1 MARDRAAAL
10 ELAQRVGQAVVPVVV
25 VDGQVVVGF
34 DRPRLER
41 LLADAAA
48 GRPTFGA
55 SVADASRITYR
66 QGGIPIFGAYVG
78 KVAPGSPA
86 ERAGLR
92 PGDIVS
98 EINLTKVTN
107 AETFAQA
114 LERCRRGQVV
124 TVVWARGQQV
134 MRGQATL

>member
-1 MARDRAAAL
+1 MV
-10 ELAQRVGQAVVPVVV
+10 QRVGQAVVPVVV

-86 ERAGLR
+86 ERAGLQ
-92 PGDIVS
+92 PGDIIS

-114 LERCRRGQVV
+114 LERCRRGQAVS
-124 TVVWARGQQV
+124 VVWARGQQV

>member
-1 MARDRAAAL
+1 L
-10 ELAQRVGQAVVPVVV
+10 ELVQRIGQAVVPVIL

-55 SVADASRITYR
+55 SVADASRITLR

-86 ERAGLR
+86 ERIGLQ
-92 PGDIVS
+92 PGDI
-98 EINLTKVTN
+98 ITDFNLTKVTN

-114 LERCRRGQVV
+114 LERCQRGQVV
-124 TVVWARGQQV
+124 SVVWVRGQQTL
-134 MRGQATL
+134 RGQVTL